1 MKPCTNGTWGVWSK
15 SLTSAATHKKF
26 KPATVKFKPATVKF
40 KSGHGESLQQFYRR
54 AAA

>member
-26 KPATVKFKPATVKF
+26 KPATVKFK
-40 KSGHGESLQQFYRR
+40 SGHGESLQQFYRR